1 MVLLDRERRTYRGN
15 LHLHSTRSD
24 GAYAPGDA
32 VRAYRARGYDFVC
45 LSDHE
50 VYFNAD
56 AYDRPDF
63 LVLAGYEMACEM
75 SRRETGQQ
83 YHVHGLLD
91 PSLRPARP
99 FNHDEAHAKP
109 AYRNL
114 ATVQAMIDEMH
125 RRGNALVMNHPDW
138 SRNRFEDLLHLDG
151 YFAIEIYNHQ
161 CEVAEASGYALSWW
175 DYLLQRGRRVFGV
188 AADDAHRGPM
198 DTAVSEFFGG
208 WVGVQA
214 ERFDQREIVRALV
227 EGRSYS
233 SQGPEIHDL
242 RVEDGELRVQ
252 CSPVRF
258 IRFIPYPA
266 VGRSFSNPDG
276 SPLETARYRLQGD
289 ELYVRVECVDAD
301 GRVAWSNPVFG
312 ADLPPDE
319 ARASAKEGRTE

>member
-1 MVLLDRERRTYRGN
+1 MVLLDRERRAYRGN

-24 GAYAPGDA
+24 GAYAPRE
-32 VRAYRARGYDFVC
+32 VVHAYRVRGYDFVC

-50 VYFNAD
+50 VYFNSD
-56 AYDRPDF
+56 TYDRPDF

-91 PSLRPARP
+91 PSLRPPRP
-99 FNHDEAHAKP
+99 FAHDEEHSKP
-109 AYRNL
+109 GYRNL
-114 ATVQAMIDEMH
+114 QTIQSMMDEMRH
-125 RRGNALVMNHPDW
+125 RGNALVMNHPDW
-138 SRNRFEDLLHLDG
+138 SRNRYEDLLELEG
-151 YFAIEIYNHQ
+151 YFALEIYNHQ
-161 CEVAEASGYALSWW
+161 CEVGEASGYALSWW
-175 DYLLQRGRRVFGV
+175 DYLLQRGRRVFGI

-214 ERFDQREIVRALV
+214 QRFDQEAIVAALT
-227 EGRSYS
+227 EGRYYS

-242 RVEDGELRVQ
+242 RVEEGEVRVE

-266 VGRSFSNPDG
+266 VGRSLSNEDG
-276 SPLETARYRLQGD
+276 STLEEARYRLDGG
-289 ELYVRVECVDAD
+289 ERYVRVECIDAD
-301 GRVAWSNPVFG
+301 GRTAWSNPVFP
-312 ADLPPDE
+312 ADLASDA
-319 ARASAKEGRTE
+319 ARRAARGGDR